1 MNKNVAADADRPE
14 WLTLPVPEEQA
25 LNRMKRLLDRGRLH
39 SVCESADC
47 PNIGEC
53 FANRT
58 CTFMIL
64 GSRCTRNCGFCAVS
78 YGQPDA
84 VDPDEPQL
92 LAATAKELGLRHV
105 VITAV
110 TRDDL
115 KDGGAGQFAAAVR
128 AVREQ
133 LPQAGTEVLIPDFQ
147 GSRRALGIV
156 LAAKPDI
163 LNHNVETVPRL
174 YPFVRPQAIYSRS
187 LAVLSR
193 TRQAGPEIVVKSGLM
208 LGLGE
213 ETSEIIAVMQD
224 LFNAGCQML
233 TLGQY
238 LRPSPAHIPVARY
251 IHPDVFR
258 SLAETARQMGFSH
271 VSAGPMVRSSYHA
284 DYSFAALHQ
293 E

>member
-1 MNKNVAADADRPE
+1 MKKHIAAHADRPA
-14 WLTLPVPEEQA
+14 WLTLPAPDEQA
-25 LNRMKRLLDRGRLH
+25 LARMKSLLDQGRLH

-53 FANRT
+53 FASRI

-64 GSRCTRNCGFCAVS
+64 GSHCTRNCGFCAVQH
-78 YGQPDA
+78 GRPDA
-84 VDPDEPQL
+84 VDPEEPHL

-105 VITAV
+105 VITSV

-115 KDGGAGQFAAAVR
+115 ADGGAGQFAAAVR
-128 AVREQ
+128 AVKAE

-147 GSRRALGIV
+147 GSKAALSIV

-174 YPFVRPQAIYSRS
+174 YSHVRPQAIYSRS

-193 TRQAGPEIVVKSGLM
+193 TRRAAPDMVVKSGLM

-213 ETSEIIAVMQD
+213 EIKEVIAVMRD
-224 LFNAGCQML
+224 LCNAGCQML

-251 IHPDVFR
+251 VQPEVF
-258 SLAETARQMGFSH
+258 SLLAESARQMGFRQ

-284 DYSFAALHQ
+284 DYSFAALQ
-293 E
+293 QV